1 MMNTPVAQYTPE
13 TLPVGSSNASVWHLL
28 SEKLEPLLLEPTQ
41 NADFVCALTDC
52 AAELVRA
59 VGADP
64 DWAIF
69 QVVHPSPEKLARYGV
84 LHAMHTGILMCL
96 IGRRKD
102 WHEQRIATAV
112 RAALTMNITITA
124 LQTGLAHQIDVLDDV
139 QRAVINDHPLA
150 SARCLRELGVTEAEW
165 LTAVE
170 QHHEQPNGQGY
181 PQGLTE
187 VSILADALRTCDVFG
202 AKMSSRVG
210 RKGML
215 SPRAA
220 AEIFRQRSAGYYGAT
235 IIGVLG
241 LYPPGCLLR
250 LSTGEAAVVLRRS
263 TDPKYPYVALLTDAN
278 DVALVEPKTSMTG
291 APHGREVLGALADT
305 RLAGTFSV
313 DGFY

>member
-1 MMNTPVAQYTPE
+1 MNTPVAQYTLE
-13 TLPVGSSNASVWHLL
+13 TSPVGSSNASVWRSL
-28 SEKLEPLLLEPTQ
+28 SRRLEPLLVAPTQ
-41 NADFVCALTDC
+41 HADFVPALTDC
-52 AAELVRA
+52 AAELVSA
-59 VGADP
+59 VCADS

-69 QVVHPSPEKLARYGV
+69 QLVRPNPEKLTLYGV
-84 LHAMHTGILMCL
+84 LHPLHTGVLMCL

-102 WHEQRIATAV
+102 WHERRIATGV
-112 RAALTMNITITA
+112 RAALTMNISITA
-124 LQTGLAHQIDVLDDV
+124 LQTELAHQSDALNDH
-139 QRAVINDHPLA
+139 QRCVINDHPLA

-170 QHHEQPNGQGY
+170 QHHEQPSGLGY

-187 VSILADALRTCDVFG
+187 VSILADALRTCDIFG

-250 LSTGEAAVVLRRS
+250 LSTGEAAVVLRRG
-263 TDPKYPYVALLTDAN
+263 TEPKCPCVAVLTDAHG
-278 DVALVEPKTSMTG
+278 VPLSEPQLSMTG
-291 APHGREVLGALADT
+291 PAHGRGVVGALVDT
-305 RLAGTFSV
+305 HLAGTVNV
-313 DGFY
+313 DRFF

>member
-1 MMNTPVAQYTPE
+1 MMNTLVAQISPE
-13 TLPVGSSNASVWHLL
+13 APSVAASQADVWRAL
-28 SEKLEPLLLEPTQ
+28 SCRLEPLILAPPQPT
-41 NADFVCALTDC
+41 NFVSALTAC
-52 AAELVRA
+52 AAELVSA
-59 VGADP
+59 VSFDGDC
-64 DWAIF
+64 AIF
-69 QVVHPSPEKLARYGV
+69 QLVHPSPDKLIRYGV

-96 IGRRKD
+96 VGRRKD
-102 WHEQRIATAV
+102 WHEQRIATGV
-112 RAALTMNITITA
+112 RAALTMNISVTA
-124 LQTGLAHQIDVLDDV
+124 LQTELAHQNDALNDH
-139 QRAVINDHPLA
+139 QRALINDHPVAAA
-150 SARCLRELGVTEAEW
+150 SRLRELGVTEVEW

-181 PQGLTE
+181 PRGLTE

-263 TDPKYPYVALLTDAN
+263 TDPKCPFVAVLTDAN
-278 DVALVEPKTSMTG
+278 DVPLAAPYTSMTG
-291 APHGREVLGALADT
+291 ATQGREVLGALADSH
-305 RLAGTFSV
+305 LAGTFSV